1 MKRPFGHPDPV
12 DHPSEREVS
21 FPSASSSGEV
31 RGIVQQTD
39 TRPSAGI
46 VVTHGRSGNMR
57 NPLVRRIASAAV
69 DAGFAALR
77 MNFRYTDEKGK
88 ASRDL
93 SREEDEL
100 RGAVRF
106 LKDELGGGRIVV
118 AGTSMG
124 ARVCA
129 RASSDPNVTGIIALG
144 YPLHPMFKP
153 EVRNPPEWLLI
164 VKPALFVQ
172 GDQDPFCD
180 LTRLRQELPRLSAP
194 HDLVV
199 IPDAGHTFE
208 PKGAK
213 RDTFP
218 EVRGAVLGWLR
229 QFLS

>member
-1 MKRPFGHPDPV
+1 MD
-12 DHPSEREVS
+12 DALNQEVR
-21 FPSASSSGEV
+21 FPPASGSGEV
-31 RGIVQQTD
+31 RGIVQRPE
-39 TRPSAGI
+39 TRPSAGF
-46 VVTHGRSGNMR
+46 VVTHGRSGNLG
-57 NPLVRRIASAAV
+57 NPIVRRIASAA
-69 DAGFAALR
+69 AESGFAALR
-77 MNFRYTDEKGK
+77 MNFRYTDEKGR

-106 LKDELGGGRIVV
+106 LKGELGEGRIVA

-129 RASSDPNVTGIIALG
+129 RASSDPDLAGIIALG

-153 EVRNPPEWLLI
+153 GVRNPPEWPLI

-180 LTRLRQELPRLSAP
+180 LARLREELPRLLAP
-194 HDLVV
+194 HDLMV
-199 IPDAGHTFE
+199 IRDAGHTFE
-208 PKGAK
+208 SKGTK

-218 EVRGAVLGWLR
+218 EVRDAVLPWLR

>member
-1 MKRPFGHPDPV
+1 MDAAPTLEVRFPV
-12 DHPSEREVS
+12 
-21 FPSASSSGEV
+21 ATGSGEV
-31 RGIVQQTD
+31 NGILQ
-39 TRPSAGI
+39 RPEVRPPAGI

-57 NPLVRRIASAAV
+57 NPLVRRIASAVAEC
-69 DAGFAALR
+69 GIAALR
-77 MNFRYTDEKGK
+77 MDFRYTDERGR

-93 SREEDEL
+93 SREADEV

-106 LKDELGGGRIVV
+106 LRGELGGGRIVV

-129 RASSDPNVTGIIALG
+129 RACSDPDVAGLIALG

-153 EVRNPPEWLLI
+153 EVRNPPEWPMI
-164 VKPALFVQ
+164 VKPTLFVQ

-180 LTRLRQELPRLSAP
+180 LTRLQEELPRLAAP

-199 IPDAGHTFE
+199 IRNAGHTFE

-218 EVRGAVLGWLR
+218 EVRDAVLAWLR